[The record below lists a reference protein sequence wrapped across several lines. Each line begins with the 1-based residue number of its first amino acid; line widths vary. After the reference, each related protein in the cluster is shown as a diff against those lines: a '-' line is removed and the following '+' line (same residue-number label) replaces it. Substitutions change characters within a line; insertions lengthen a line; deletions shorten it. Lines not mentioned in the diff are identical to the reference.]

1 MSNRK
6 PVAARWRK
14 WSEGEAREV
23 LARLA
28 ASGKSVAAFA
38 REIGVSAHR
47 ITYWR
52 TRLGESR
59 SAQLFVPVR
68 VRGGAALELEIG
80 PVVLRV
86 PEETHAERIA
96 EIIVAIVQRQR
107 AC

>member
-1 MSNRK
+1 MSNR
-6 PVAARWRK
+6 RWRQ

-28 ASGKSVAAFA
+28 ASRQSVAAFA
-38 REIGVSAHR
+38 RENGVSAHR

-52 TRLGESR
+52 ARLGEPQ

-68 VRGGAALELEIG
+68 VRGGATVELEIG

-86 PEETHAERIA
+86 REDISAERIA
-96 EIIVAIVQRQR
+96 EIVVAIAQRQR